1 MNSLLNINSF
11 VPTTNVLGPY
21 SRFGLWTQGCH
32 FDCLGCMS
40 KDTHSTENGKL
51 YTIQSLVKLILKYN
65 NEGITISGG
74 EPFLQAQE
82 LTKMLHAI
90 KKERDF
96 GVIVY
101 SGYTLEEL
109 SCKKEAQALLQE
121 IDILIDGRYEE
132 EQNDNIS
139 LRGSS
144 NQKVHLLTDRY
155 KDIYKDYYDKQRRE
169 IEIYIEDNGPI
180 VIGIPKIGT
189 VEKIKNHIKD
199 KNE

>member
-1 MNSLLNINSF
+1 
-11 VPTTNVLGPY
+11 
-21 SRFGLWTQGCH
+21 
-32 FDCLGCMS
+32 MS